1 MTVTF
6 FKLKSVKSE
15 PRKGSW
21 NNQDIADFYRA
32 VDILKRAGLNTEVDS
47 GVTDEGDPW
56 FVFMKPENGEVIAHF
71 AQIDGHFIAVSSLN
85 QEVYK
90 GREIRS
96 IVDQMLERHPMLL
109 PQNKNSGRLMLH
121 PTAALSAFLAAAF
134 ILTIDGV
141 RASNLTDIIVGVTS
155 EEDGVTINNDAP
167 YMPYGQRYESLK
179 SMFSEL
185 NLANYN
191 VAVLGAAL
199 IARELSHN
207 ELDFK
212 FHSGEEDGSMATNNE
227 EKQKIDGADL
237 NLNINVEHDRSSGEI
252 NNGEINNMVY
262 AVKSQD
268 SNLSDQDGE
277 NGHYEDKFDG
287 AENNQET
294 KINAGLKE
302 ASNDNVSVFPGGYE
316 VLWNND
322 DTILTNNYPKIQ
334 QINSND
340 VNEKFDATME
350 SVPIERTVA
359 TEDVFSG
366 LNLAIVLKSLQESFQ
381 IVPSSLRSETL
392 LDTDG
397 VGLTFNSAGELR
409 IISLNST
416 GQRNLTKE
424 PDREDFSLTEQLQSV
439 ASLVV
444 SHENIEDT
452 HNPLENGDN
461 GTSDAQQI
469 VYNKP
474 IIGHSL
480 NETNHTLSLTDA
492 IDVVFYK
499 GGDAEISKFELGTD
513 LLWFFLSEEE
523 LETANNSVNDRGD
536 LVLDFGD
543 TGTLTFLG
551 MVSDTVTDGMTYV

>member
-15 PRKGSW
+15 PRKGFW

-134 ILTIDGV
+134 ILTIDSV

-155 EEDGVTINNDAP
+155 EGDGVTSNNDAP

-207 ELDFK
+207 ELDLK

-237 NLNINVEHDRSSGEI
+237 NLNVTVEHHRSSGEI
-252 NNGEINNMVY
+252 NNGEINNTVY

-268 SNLSDQDGE
+268 SNLSGQDGE

-287 AENNQET
+287 AENDQET
-294 KINAGLKE
+294 VSNAGLKE
-302 ASNDNVSVFPGGYE
+302 ASGDNISVFPGGYE

-340 VNEKFDATME
+340 VNEKFDSTME
-350 SVPIERTVA
+350 SVPIERTVT

-366 LNLAIVLKSLQESFQ
+366 LNLAIVLKSLQESSE
-381 IVPSSLRSETL
+381 IVPSSFRSETL

-409 IISLNST
+409 IISLNSA

-424 PDREDFSLTEQLQSV
+424 PVREDFSLIEPLQSV
-439 ASLVV
+439 ASTVV
-444 SHENIEDT
+444 SNENVEDT
-452 HNPLENGDN
+452 HTPLEKGDN

-480 NETNHTLSLTDA
+480 NETNHPLSLTDA
-492 IDVVFYK
+492 IDVVFYE

-513 LLWFFLSEEE
+513 LLWFFLSKEE

-543 TGTLTFLG
+543 IGTLTFLG